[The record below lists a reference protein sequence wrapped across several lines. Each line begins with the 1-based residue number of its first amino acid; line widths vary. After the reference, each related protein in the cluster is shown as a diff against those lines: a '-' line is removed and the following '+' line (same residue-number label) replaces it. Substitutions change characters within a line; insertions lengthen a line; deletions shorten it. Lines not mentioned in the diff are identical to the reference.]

1 MKQFKT
7 FLTILAVGLFVTA
20 CGSNKRDI
28 SMNIQSDPL
37 GAYTLMQV
45 KYSGQENSDWVYL
58 GPTPVTMD
66 RTLDLDK
73 ATEVSLKVIR
83 PGFFE
88 QVKSGLL
95 GAVLAIRG
103 DEVEGL
109 IFERASK
116 FNHSW
121 RQLLTTRAPS
131 PDDEKDD
138 FAVEI

>member
-88 QVKSGLL
+88 QVKSWKPKDFV
-95 GAVLAIRG
+95 AENR
-103 DEVEGL
+103 
-109 IFERASK
+109 ERDGIL
-116 FNHSW
+116 W
-121 RQLLTTRAPS
+121 IPS
-131 PDDEKDD
+131 M
-138 FAVEI
+138 VQQ